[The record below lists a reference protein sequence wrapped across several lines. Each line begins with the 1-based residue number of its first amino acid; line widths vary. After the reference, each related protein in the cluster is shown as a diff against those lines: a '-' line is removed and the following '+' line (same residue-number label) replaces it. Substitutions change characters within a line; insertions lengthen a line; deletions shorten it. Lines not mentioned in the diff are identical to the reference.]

1 MPFQKAAMEWLEKS
15 GLSEKAKKAC
25 GEAMKS
31 LTAAKSE
38 FSPEQFKSFRKA
50 LAYNGEETDAEEK
63 LEAEKKGAMKKSADD
78 ATASLDE
85 AKELIKKS
93 VSYLDAAAPAI
104 KPALDALSSFIGH
117 KPVHQILA
125 ELPEAARVQIELLQ
139 KSSDETRKE
148 LEMFKKSAA
157 EAARTA
163 RARELVQKS
172 AETLKHVP
180 LSAEDLGTLINDV
193 TEANPEAAKKLET
206 LLGAVEGV
214 MAKSGI
220 FSPKGVSGHQPAG
233 ESAEAK
239 IENLARAMVQKSAE
253 GGAKVPMSKAWNLV
267 METYPELAKQYDS
280 EKTAKS
286 STAGLSE

>member
-1 MPFQKAAMEWLEKS
+1 ML
-15 GLSEKAKKAC
+15 
-25 GEAMKS
+25 
-31 LTAAKSE
+31 
-38 FSPEQFKSFRKA
+38 
-50 LAYNGEETDAEEK
+50 
-63 LEAEKKGAMKKSADD
+63 KKSA
-78 ATASLDE
+78 SE
-85 AKELIKKS
+85 A
-93 VSYLDAAAPAI
+93 V
-104 KPALDALSSFIGH
+104 
-117 KPVHQILA
+117 
-125 ELPEAARVQIELLQ
+125 RV
-139 KSSDETRKE
+139 
-148 LEMFKKSAA
+148 
-157 EAARTA
+157 ART
-163 RARELVQKS
+163 REFVQKS

-220 FSPKGVSGHQPAG
+220 FTPKGVSGHQPTG